1 MSTFKKDKF
10 KLDFLLR
17 KLLKMPDN
25 TIIFLSEQIYKAIM
39 KNTMVFPEDFTMK
52 NDDVFLH
59 NCSIRFC
66 QQNDEKWQKPC
77 ANKKNDAKTLDW
89 VKSR

>member
-1 MSTFKKDKF
+1 
-10 KLDFLLR
+10 
-17 KLLKMPDN
+17 
-25 TIIFLSEQIYKAIM
+25 
-39 KNTMVFPEDFTMK
+39 MVFPEDFTMK